1 MIVPDI
7 NLLLYAEIDGFP
19 EHERARVWW
28 EQALNGDEEV
38 GIAAPAL
45 FGFLR
50 LATNPRVFQPP
61 IPIEDALRRV
71 ETWLDRPQVSFL
83 LPGPRHLDL
92 AFSLLRSLGTA
103 GNLTTDV
110 QLAAIAVEHQAALHS
125 NDADFSRFA
134 GLRWENPLG

>member
-1 MIVPDI
+1 
-7 NLLLYAEIDGFP
+7 
-19 EHERARVWW
+19 
-28 EQALNGDEEV
+28 
-38 GIAAPAL
+38 
-45 FGFLR
+45 
-50 LATNPRVFQPP
+50 VFQPP